1 MEKIENWENEIF
13 MELATKEMRE
23 NYTIEERAQ
32 MIYDIYDKSRTKNW
46 SRIHDIGTITEFLE
60 AADAIVKNVIDDGV
74 RKKNLK

>member
-1 MEKIENWENEIF
+1 MGKFEKWENEIF
-13 MELATKEMRE
+13 MEYASKEMRE

-60 AADAIVKNVIDDGV
+60 AADEIVKNVIDDGV
-74 RKKNLK
+74 RIKNLK

>member
-1 MEKIENWENEIF
+1 MGKFENWENEIF
-13 MELATKEMRE
+13 MEHATKQMRE

-60 AADAIVKNVIDDGV
+60 GADAIVKNVIDDGV
-74 RKKNLK
+74 GKKNLK